1 MGLQNAKESI
11 LRAPPAGTELSY
23 NDVLGGARRI
33 DSSWTEPLGSTPS
46 YGDSSSHGSPFP
58 LA

>member
-33 DSSWTEPLGSTPS
+33 DSS
-46 YGDSSSHGSPFP
+46 
-58 LA
+58 